1 MDTSKLGRFCNLERR
16 FSLAALKRNMMG
28 AIIRLKKFLGRKPFP
43 KIGMQYIR
51 IFNYSNG
58 VDSRYQLPSSS
69 RKDWD

>member
-43 KIGMQYIR
+43 KIGIQYIR
-51 IFNYSNG
+51 IFNLKWEINHF
-58 VDSRYQLPSSS
+58 VN
-69 RKDWD
+69 